1 MSIISRMIYN
11 EEIAAALDQI
21 DGVVLFHTV
30 ETTEVQRLAL
40 QLADR
45 VANLVENNEKL
56 LDQKLGNQTGPAGA
70 GDRNEGQQRGG
81 PGRER
86 RGGRGGARGGRGRGR
101 GGFNSGLGTGVQRR
115 NQA

>member
-1 MSIISRMIYN
+1 MIYN

-30 ETTEVQRLAL
+30 ETSEVQRLAL

-70 GDRNEGQQRGG
+70 GDRAEGQQRGG

-86 RGGRGGARGGRGRGR
+86 RGGGGGRGARGGRGRGR

-115 NQA
+115 VQA

>member
-1 MSIISRMIYN
+1 MIYN

-21 DGVVLFHTV
+21 DGVILFHTV
-30 ETTEVQRLAL
+30 ETNEVQRLAL

-70 GDRNEGQQRGG
+70 GDRAEGQQRGG

-86 RGGRGGARGGRGRGR
+86 RGGARGGRGGRGGRGR
-101 GGFNSGLGTGVQRR
+101 GGFNSGLGGVQRR
-115 NQA
+115 VQA